1 MVPRICGWFAL
12 ASVITIALL
21 GFGLYLTILT
31 FIISFIVGASTI
43 LYLNYDS
50 KKVFSVDIDCLD
62 DPLQPINFTV
72 QSSKVLD
79 LFESQKPLAKFDNR
93 ITGSETVDSFLNE
106 IIVIIINDYV
116 NPWYEIIT
124 DDVEL
129 PTHSIKRL
137 VLTAGA
143 NVANRVKSVDWIHL
157 LSTRFPEELTTH
169 LKLFKQSRVRLKHI
183 QLLSAKEMSN
193 GSSKLSPKKPEEKK
207 LHRRNKSETDLS
219 WLPDS
224 QSFGKSKFYG
234 SSESIS
240 NKSLID
246 LFFDLECSMEN
257 KQICRDTFC
266 IDAEKENAL
275 LNEISEAVLYLIAPE
290 EAWKCHSLK
299 IILIDL
305 LSAVVLRPLI
315 DLLSDPDNINR
326 TIIKTCCRDSCLSSE
341 LFLLVIR
348 CCGDAEELDAT
359 LELVQKD
366 IQKLHSRDSA
376 GEWDLQD
383 RQKLSS
389 LQYLS
394 RIIQAKRA
402 TLGPQEGATT
412 SNATEKVSEEVMRSL
427 KFIRATAAWKSNAQ
441 YLLEIELNE
450 TDAPHT
456 SKAVLDNLRSSALEL
471 CDLYL
476 GPNRPPV
483 MGVPDNCHSDL
494 VRKITTEGDE
504 FTKNPVICFDD
515 VQKCVCDAL
524 EDDPSWQS
532 DFMMD
537 NETEGLERKNSDVH
551 KRDYKADT
559 KKYADKCKKIMKS
572 CLTQLPKLFFKS
584 KLKYELPK
592 KSNTFPRSFARR
604 VPCNKNHTLPKC
616 HMFADGIPLSSSRH
630 NRSRSDVVG
639 NLAQRMI
646 NESSGPSS
654 LSSSYSNTLSLSHSE
669 ITQRAKNMYSPLS
682 AYIIE
687 TALVQDKGRTFGIY
701 AIAVTRISDNEV
713 WHIYRRYSDFYDLH
727 TSIKEKWP
735 ELGNLSF
742 PAKKTFSNTSRSV
755 LESRKR
761 MLNNYLQSLT
771 SIAMDARYM
780 ALLSQDY
787 LGGFL
792 SPEIQTERHGNT
804 FDALFVNSIRAGMR
818 TLKNMPDQFVNTV
831 DGVMDGIS
839 KVFQG
844 KSGENYYDAVKS
856 GNSSD
861 GQDDGDES
869 VALRLLEEVLGIR
882 GLWLRRRL
890 LAPVRTL
897 IADRVNKKV
906 LELVSSLTSPR
917 NVVHYLKTFK
927 QWLTSRNNSKYN
939 ARDSATKARTRVAAK
954 VALLSAASDDLR
966 HIVGSDAARRG
977 LLTVFDMLQT
987 EEINRRLIY
996 VLLEAT
1002 LINLFPDNNFQ
1013 ELFKKLYSNSV
1024 RVVPSKRSVNL

>member
-559 KKYADKCKKIMKS
+559 KKYA
-572 CLTQLPKLFFKS
+572 
-584 KLKYELPK
+584 
-592 KSNTFPRSFARR
+592 
-604 VPCNKNHTLPKC
+604 
-616 HMFADGIPLSSSRH
+616 ADGIPLSSSRH

>member
-21 GFGLYLTILT
+21 GFALYLTILM
-31 FIISFIVGASTI
+31 FIISFIVGMFTI

-50 KKVFSVDIDCLD
+50 KNIFPVDIDCLD

-79 LFESQKPLAKFDNR
+79 LFESKEPLPKFDNR

-169 LKLFKQSRVRLKHI
+169 LKLFKQSRV
-183 QLLSAKEMSN
+183 LL
-193 GSSKLSPKKPEEKK
+193 L
-207 LHRRNKSETDLS
+207 T
-219 WLPDS
+219 
-224 QSFGKSKFYG
+224 
-234 SSESIS
+234 
-240 NKSLID
+240 
-246 LFFDLECSMEN
+246 
-257 KQICRDTFC
+257 
-266 IDAEKENAL
+266 
-275 LNEISEAVLYLIAPE
+275 EISEAVLYLIAPE
-290 EAWKCHSLK
+290 EAWKCHALK

-305 LSAVVLRPLI
+305 VSAVVLRPLI

-412 SNATEKVSEEVMRSL
+412 SSTTEKVSEEVMRSL

-483 MGVPDNCHSDL
+483 MGVPENCHSDL
-494 VRKITTEGDE
+494 VRKITTEGEE
-504 FTKNPVICFDD
+504 FTKNPVTCFDD

-537 NETEGLERKNSDVH
+537 NETDGLERKNSDVH
-551 KRDYKADT
+551 KRDYKTDT
-559 KKYADKCKKIMKS
+559 KKYA
-572 CLTQLPKLFFKS
+572 
-584 KLKYELPK
+584 
-592 KSNTFPRSFARR
+592 
-604 VPCNKNHTLPKC
+604 
-616 HMFADGIPLSSSRH
+616 ADGIPLSSSRH

-742 PAKKTFSNTSRSV
+742 PAKKTFQNTSRSV

-804 FDALFVNSIRAGMR
+804 FDGLFVNSIRAGMR

-844 KSGENYYDAVKS
+844 KSGENYDAVKS

-977 LLTVFDMLQT
+977 LLSVFDMLQT

-1013 ELFKKLYSNSV
+1013 DLFKKLYSNSV
-1024 RVVPSKRSVNL
+1024 RVVPSKKSVNL

>member
-1 MVPRICGWFAL
+1 MIRRISGWFAL
-12 ASVITIALL
+12 ISVLIIALL
-21 GFGLYLTILT
+21 GFGLYLTLIT
-31 FIISFIVGASTI
+31 FIVSFVVGVITI

-50 KKVFSVDIDCLD
+50 KKIFSVDIDCLD
-62 DPLQPINFTV
+62 DPLQPTNFTI
-72 QSSKVLD
+72 QSLKVLD
-79 LFESQKPLAKFDNR
+79 LFEKETPIPKFDNR

-116 NPWYEIIT
+116 TPWYEIIT
-124 DDVEL
+124 DDKEF
-129 PTHSIKRL
+129 TTYSIRRC

-143 NVANRVKSVDWIHL
+143 NVANRIKSVDWIHL
-157 LSTRFPEELTTH
+157 LSSRFPEELTTH
-169 LKLFKQSRVRLKHI
+169 LKLFKQSRVRLKHL
-183 QLLSAKEMSN
+183 QLLSAKDISN
-193 GSSKLSPKKPEEKK
+193 VNTKQSPKKQEEKK
-207 LHRRNKSETDLS
+207 THRRNKSETDLS
-219 WLPDS
+219 WLPDA
-224 QSFGKSKFYG
+224 QAIGKSKFYG
-234 SSESIS
+234 SSESVS
-240 NKSLID
+240 YKSLTD
-246 LFFDLECSMEN
+246 LFFDLECTVEN
-257 KQICRDTFC
+257 KQICRDMFC
-266 IDAEKENAL
+266 TDPEKENAL

-290 EAWKCHSLK
+290 EAWKCHAVK
-299 IILIDL
+299 MILIDL
-305 LSAVVLRPLI
+305 LSAVVLQPLI

-326 TIIKTCCRDSCLSSE
+326 AIIKICCRDSCLSSE

-376 GEWDLQD
+376 GEWELQD

-389 LQYLS
+389 LQYLA
-394 RIIQAKRA
+394 RIIQARHA
-402 TLGPQEGATT
+402 TLGPQEGAS
-412 SNATEKVSEEVMRSL
+412 SNSSAEKVSEEVLRSL

-450 TDAPHT
+450 ADAPHT
-456 SKAVLDNLRSSALEL
+456 SKAVLDSLRSSALEL

-476 GPNRPPV
+476 SPNRPPI
-483 MGVPDNCHSDL
+483 MGVPENCHSDL
-494 VRKITTEGDE
+494 VRKITMEGEE
-504 FTKNPVICFDD
+504 FTNNPVMCFDD

-537 NETEGLERKNSDVH
+537 NEQDSLEGKNRDVN

-559 KKYADKCKKIMKS
+559 KKYAGDS
-572 CLTQLPKLFFKS
+572 
-584 KLKYELPK
+584 
-592 KSNTFPRSFARR
+592 
-604 VPCNKNHTLPKC
+604 V
-616 HMFADGIPLSSSRH
+616 PLSGSRH

-646 NESSGPSS
+646 NESAGTSN
-654 LSSSYSNTLSLSHSE
+654 LSSTYTNALSLSHSE
-669 ITQRAKNMYSPLS
+669 ISQRAKNLHSPLT

-701 AIAVTRISDNEV
+701 AIAVTRMSDNEV
-713 WHIYRRYSDFYDLH
+713 WHIYRRYSDFHDLH

-735 ELGNLSF
+735 ELANLPF
-742 PAKKTFSNTSRSV
+742 PAKKTFQNTSRSV

-780 ALLSQDY
+780 TLLSQDY

-792 SPEIQTERHGNT
+792 SPEIQTERHGNSI
-804 FDALFVNSIRAGMR
+804 DALFVNSIRAGMR

-844 KSGENYYDAVKS
+844 KSGENYYEGIKNE
-856 GNSSD
+856 NSSD
-861 GQDDGDES
+861 NQDDGDDS
-869 VALRLLEEVLGIR
+869 VPLRLLEEVLGIR

-906 LELVSSLTSPR
+906 LEFVSSLTSPR
-917 NVVHYLKTFK
+917 NVVQYLKTFK
-927 QWLTSRNNSKYN
+927 QWLTSRNRSKLTT
-939 ARDSATKARTRVAAK
+939 RDAATKARTRVAAK

-987 EEINRRLIY
+987 QEINRRLIF

-1013 ELFKKLYSNSV
+1013 ELFRKLYSNSS
-1024 RVVPSKRSVNL
+1024 RVSANKKNVNL

>member
-1 MVPRICGWFAL
+1 MSPRIGGWFAL
-12 ASVITIALL
+12 ASVIAIALL
-21 GFGLYLTILT
+21 GFGIYLTVIT
-31 FIISFIVGASTI
+31 FVVSFIVGVATI

-50 KKVFSVDIDCLD
+50 MKIFSVDIDCLD
-62 DPLQPINFTV
+62 DPLQPTNFTI

-79 LFESQKPLAKFDNR
+79 LFERQNCIPKFDNR
-93 ITGSETVDSFLNE
+93 ITGSET
-106 IIVIIINDYV
+106 
-116 NPWYEIIT
+116 
-124 DDVEL
+124 
-129 PTHSIKRL
+129 
-137 VLTAGA
+137 
-143 NVANRVKSVDWIHL
+143 
-157 LSTRFPEELTTH
+157 
-169 LKLFKQSRVRLKHI
+169 
-183 QLLSAKEMSN
+183 LLSAKEMSN
-193 GSSKLSPKKPEEKK
+193 GTMRHSPKKQEDKK
-207 LHRRNKSETDLS
+207 THRRNKSETDLS
-219 WLPDS
+219 WSPDA
-224 QSFGKSKFYG
+224 QTFGKSKFYG
-234 SSESIS
+234 SSENVSCT
-240 NKSLID
+240 SLTD

-257 KQICRDTFC
+257 KQICRDIFC
-266 IDAEKENAL
+266 VDPEKEYAL
-275 LNEISEAVLYLIAPE
+275 LSEISEAVLYLVAPE
-290 EAWKCHSLK
+290 ESWKCHALK
-299 IILIDL
+299 LILIDL

-315 DLLSDPDNINR
+315 NLLSDPDNLNR
-326 TIIKTCCRDSCLSSE
+326 TIIKMCCRDSCLSSE

-348 CCGDAEELDAT
+348 CCVDAEELDAT

-376 GEWDLQD
+376 GEWELQD

-389 LQYLS
+389 LQYLT
-394 RIIQAKRA
+394 RIIQARRA
-402 TLGPQEGATT
+402 TLGPQEGATNSST
-412 SNATEKVSEEVMRSL
+412 SDKVPEEVMRSL

-450 TDAPHT
+450 TDTPHS
-456 SKAVLDNLRSSALEL
+456 SKAVLDSLRSSALEL

-476 GPNRPPV
+476 GPSRPPV
-483 MGVPDNCHSDL
+483 AGAPPHWHADL
-494 VRKITTEGDE
+494 VRKITAEGEE
-504 FTKNPVICFDD
+504 FANGPASCFDE

-524 EDDPSWQS
+524 EDDPSWQA
-532 DFMMD
+532 DFMLD
-537 NETEGLERKNSDVH
+537 NEQDGFDGRNSDVTR
-551 KRDYKADT
+551 KDYKTDT
-559 KKYADKCKKIMKS
+559 KKYA
-572 CLTQLPKLFFKS
+572 
-584 KLKYELPK
+584 
-592 KSNTFPRSFARR
+592 
-604 VPCNKNHTLPKC
+604 
-616 HMFADGIPLSSSRH
+616 ADGIPITSSRH

-639 NLAQRMI
+639 NIAQRMI
-646 NESSGPSS
+646 NESAGPSS
-654 LSSSYSNTLSLSHSE
+654 LSANYSNALSMSHSE
-669 ITQRAKNMYSPLS
+669 ITQRAKNVYSPLS

-701 AIAVTRISDNEV
+701 AIAVTRISDSEV

-727 TSIKEKWP
+727 NSIKEKWP
-735 ELGNLSF
+735 ELAKLPF
-742 PAKKTFSNTSRSV
+742 PAKKAFQNTSRSV
-755 LESRKR
+755 LEGRKG

-804 FDALFVNSIRAGMR
+804 IDALFVNSLRAGMR

-844 KSGENYYDAVKS
+844 KSGENHYDAVKS

-917 NVVHYLKTFK
+917 NVVQYLKNFK
-927 QWLTSRNNSKYN
+927 QWLTSRNGSKQTN
-939 ARDSATKARTRVAAK
+939 RDNATKARTRVAAK

-966 HIVGSDAARRG
+966 HIVGTDAARRG

-987 EEINRRLIY
+987 QEINRRLIF
-996 VLLEAT
+996 VLLEAI

-1013 ELFKKLYSNSV
+1013 DLFKKIYSNSS
-1024 RVVPSKRSVNL
+1024 RVTVPKKTVNL

>member
-1 MVPRICGWFAL
+1 MVRRIGGWFAL

-21 GFGLYLTILT
+21 GFGLYLALIT
-31 FIISFIVGASTI
+31 FVISFVVGVSTI

-50 KKVFSVDIDCLD
+50 GKIFSVDINCLD
-62 DPLQPINFTV
+62 DPLQPTNFSI

-79 LFESQKPLAKFDNR
+79 LFEAQTSLPKFDNR
-93 ITGSETVDSFLNE
+93 ITGSETVDTFLNE
-106 IIVIIINDYV
+106 IIIIIINDYV
-116 NPWYEIIT
+116 NSWYEIIT
-124 DDVEL
+124 DDVEFS
-129 PTHSIKRL
+129 THSIKRL

-143 NVANRVKSVDWIHL
+143 NVANRVKVVDWIHL
-157 LSTRFPEELTTH
+157 LSSRFPEELTTH

-183 QLLSAKEMSN
+183 QLLSAKEIAN
-193 GSSKLSPKKPEEKK
+193 GNTKQSPKKQEEKK
-207 LHRRNKSETDLS
+207 THRRNKSETDLS
-219 WLPDS
+219 WSPDA
-224 QSFGKSKFYG
+224 QTFGKSKFYG
-234 SSESIS
+234 SSETIN
-240 NKSLID
+240 NKSLVD

-257 KQICRDTFC
+257 KQICRDIFC
-266 IDAEKENAL
+266 TDQEKEIAL

-290 EAWKCHSLK
+290 EAWKCHALK
-299 IILIDL
+299 LIIIDL
-305 LSAVVLRPLI
+305 LSSVVLHPLI
-315 DLLSDPDNINR
+315 NLLSDPDNLNR

-389 LQYLS
+389 LQYLT

-402 TLGPQEGATT
+402 TLGPQEGS
-412 SNATEKVSEEVMRSL
+412 SNNTVEKVSEEVMRSL

-441 YLLEIELNE
+441 YLLDIELNE
-450 TDAPHT
+450 ADAPHT
-456 SKAVLDNLRSSALEL
+456 TKAVLDNIRSSALEL

-476 GPNRPPV
+476 GPNRPPI
-483 MGVPDNCHSDL
+483 MGVPENCHAEL
-494 VRKITTEGDE
+494 VRKITTEGEE
-504 FTKNPVICFDD
+504 FTNNPVTCFDD

-524 EDDPSWQS
+524 EDDPSWQA

-537 NETEGLERKNSDVH
+537 NDQDTLERKNSDIN
-551 KRDYKADT
+551 KRDYKVDT
-559 KKYADKCKKIMKS
+559 KKY
-572 CLTQLPKLFFKS
+572 T
-584 KLKYELPK
+584 
-592 KSNTFPRSFARR
+592 
-604 VPCNKNHTLPKC
+604 
-616 HMFADGIPLSSSRH
+616 ADGISLSSARH

-646 NESSGPSS
+646 NECSGPSS
-654 LSSSYSNTLSLSHSE
+654 LSSTHANALSLSHSE
-669 ITQRAKNMYSPLS
+669 ITQRAKNIYSPLS

-735 ELGNLSF
+735 ELSSLPF
-742 PAKKTFSNTSRSV
+742 PAKKTFQNTSRSV

-804 FDALFVNSIRAGMR
+804 IDALFVNSLRAGMR

-831 DGVMDGIS
+831 DGVMDG
-839 KVFQG
+839 V
-844 KSGENYYDAVKS
+844 
-856 GNSSD
+856 
-861 GQDDGDES
+861 
-869 VALRLLEEVLGIR
+869 
-882 GLWLRRRL
+882 
-890 LAPVRTL
+890 
-897 IADRVNKKV
+897 
-906 LELVSSLTSPR
+906 PR
-917 NVVHYLKTFK
+917 EK
-927 QWLTSRNNSKYN
+927 
-939 ARDSATKARTRVAAK
+939 
-954 VALLSAASDDLR
+954 
-966 HIVGSDAARRG
+966 
-977 LLTVFDMLQT
+977 
-987 EEINRRLIY
+987 
-996 VLLEAT
+996 
-1002 LINLFPDNNFQ
+1002 
-1013 ELFKKLYSNSV
+1013 
-1024 RVVPSKRSVNL
+1024 